1 MENYFNF
8 KFVLIGMY
16 GKVWSKLDV
25 VVLFVLLLLVNLVL
39 NVNDNWKMLILIF
52 RNDFVF
58 F

>member
-39 NVNDNWKMLILIF
+39 NVNDNWKMLILIC